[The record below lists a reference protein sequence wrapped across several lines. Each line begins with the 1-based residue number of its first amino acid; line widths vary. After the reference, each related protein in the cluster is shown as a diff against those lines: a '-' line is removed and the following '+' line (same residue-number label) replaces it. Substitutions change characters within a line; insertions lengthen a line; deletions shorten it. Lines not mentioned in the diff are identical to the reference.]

1 MAYRSAELG
10 RIEEDAPLMQGGGPP
25 NQYKARVENLK
36 SALRKWVT
44 VNEQRSMALQNSA
57 DESEKIKVKS
67 AVQGKLMAEV
77 TAGIKEIDAKAK
89 EAEMLVQQ
97 QKEALDKVE
106 SIGGWG
112 TWFGYMIFF
121 GILAGGL
128 VLAWQMGVFKSSD
141 TKNDTQKM
149 VISSP
154 YYSTAHSS
162 ASTSTSTDR
171 RRRSTFTSSSATS
184 GTADSQRRR
193 TTTVQKDESTD
204 TRRRTQS
211 TASTQQSTELTAN
224 TRRRHRRRSQR
235 RRRSDSTLSQSSAD
249 TANADTGNSG
259 SEDASDFAGFLP
271 SNPGMGILVDTQHP
285 VKLSDYKALM
295 PDFGDDFM
303 QEPSP
308 AARKQARHPGYIT
321 YTDRPKYVGN
331 KDYEVESFEYADDS
345 VSNLIV

>member
-1 MAYRSAELG
+1 MASRSAELG
-10 RIEEDAPLMQGGGPP
+10 RIEEDAPLIQGGGSQ
-25 NQYKARVENLK
+25 NQYKIRVENLK

-67 AVQGKLMAEV
+67 AVQGKLMQEV

-97 QKEALDKVE
+97 QSQALDKVE

-112 TWFGYMIFF
+112 TWFGYLIFF

-171 RRRSTFTSSSATS
+171 RRRSSFTSSSATS
-184 GTADSQRRR
+184 GTVDSQRRR
-193 TTTVQKDESTD
+193 ATTVQKDESTD

-211 TASTQQSTELTAN
+211 TASSQSSQQSTEN
-224 TRRRHRRRSQR
+224 TQRRRRRRSQR
-235 RRRSDSTLSQSSAD
+235 RRRSDSSQSSAD
-249 TANADTGNSG
+249 PNADTANSG

-271 SNPGMGILVDTQHP
+271 SNPGMGILVDTHHP

-308 AARKQARHPGYIT
+308 EARKQARHPGYIT
-321 YTDRPKYVGN
+321 YTDKIKYDGN

-345 VSNLIV
+345 VSKLIV